1 MSVIRVV
8 GEEIGQS
15 IVPGAIPLLSLD
27 IWTHICTTITASIG
41 GHPLRTK
48 LLRHLKRK
56 LLRKPNRRATI
67 VGEREDGGEMT
78 DQSGSGGP
86 NNDAP

>member
-1 MSVIRVV
+1 MNVIRAV

-15 IVPGAIPLLSLD
+15 IVPVAVPLFSLD
-27 IWTHICTTITASIG
+27 IWTRICSTITASIG
-41 GHPLRTK
+41 GRPLRTK

-78 DQSGSGGP
+78 GRDGSGGP